1 MKPKKMELYFITK
14 HFKTRRMAYD
24 EKQNI
29 FWVDP
34 SFKERFL
41 KGHQIG
47 FNLNLLRSI
56 EQYPA
61 LSQKVVTNTQLVYF
75 TLHLKDLKV
84 AIGVDEEG
92 LEFMSKL
99 KVPSTPSIAGNP
111 IVQRGLR

>member
-1 MKPKKMELYFITK
+1 MKLYFITK
-14 HFKTRRMAYD
+14 HFKTRRMTYD
-24 EKQNI
+24 ENQNI

-41 KGHQIG
+41 KGHQVG
-47 FNLNLLRSI
+47 FNLNLIRSI

-61 LSQKVVTNTQLVYF
+61 LSQKVVVNIPLIYF
-75 TLHLKDLKV
+75 TLLLKDLKM

-99 KVPSTPSIAGNP
+99 KVSSTPSIAGNP
-111 IVQRGLR
+111 IVQRELK

>member
-1 MKPKKMELYFITK
+1 MKLHFITK

-24 EKQNI
+24 EKQNTL
-29 FWVDP
+29 WLDQN
-34 SFKERFL
+34 FKEKFL
-41 KGHQIG
+41 KGHQVG

-61 LSQKVVTNTQLVYF
+61 LSQKVVTNTPLVYF

-92 LEFMSKL
+92 LEFISKL
-99 KVPSTPSIAGNP
+99 KIPNTPSIAGNP
-111 IVQRGLR
+111 IVQRELK